1 VRSAV
6 RGSRRAGYFKTDGW
20 SPSQHNTANVI
31 TPDWNAAKGVRQMKR
46 RLLTALLLS
55 SALVL
60 PAARA
65 QAQTVAELQR
75 QINELKAMIKAQAEA
90 QGRGARRA
98 TPVATR
104 PANAR
109 TTDAGTFPAAG
120 RPIESAVAQPAVPGP
135 VPHRF
140 ALDEP
145 DTWYDALVPP
155 APELLADDPRHAGRA
170 KTWFERLSL
179 RGYTQLRG
187 NEFLSGDDTAPA
199 GRSRLRSVHDSGI
212 TDRNN
217 FTFRRVRL
225 IIQGDIHERVFLY
238 IQPDFAVNVS
248 NQAGS
253 EVRQHF
259 TQLRDAYADVFLDDE
274 RRTRLRFGQQKVPY
288 GWENLQS
295 SQNRLT
301 LDRSDAI
308 NSAIPGER
316 DIGITYYYT
325 PWHVQRIWD
334 RLAKGGQKLF
344 GNYGAF
350 GVGIYNGQTINRI
363 EANNDLMTVMMATW
377 PFELDGLGEAF
388 RGQVLEVGGSAYRN
402 RFRPEATFGTTTALA
417 RGFDDER
424 VGLHA
429 ILYPQPFGLQAE
441 WNWGRGPEYDPI
453 ARTILTKPLQGGY
466 VQAMYKVDH
475 SPVGPFMPYIRWQ
488 TYDGGWKVATNAPRL
503 DTDELELG
511 VEFQPIKSVELTLAY
526 ANMKRREANI
536 GRFGQANG
544 DLFRGQLQINY

>member
-1 VRSAV
+1 
-6 RGSRRAGYFKTDGW
+6 
-20 SPSQHNTANVI
+20 
-31 TPDWNAAKGVRQMKR
+31 MKR
-46 RLLTALLLS
+46 GLLAALLLS
-55 SALVL
+55 SAGML
-60 PAARA
+60 PGMAA

-75 QINELKAMIKAQAEA
+75 QINELKAMIAAQAESRGPA
-90 QGRGARRA
+90 RGGRGPAL
-98 TPVATR
+98 R
-104 PANAR
+104 PATAR
-109 TTDAGTFPAAG
+109 NTDAGTFPAAG
-120 RPIESAVAQPAVPGP
+120 RPRESAVAQPAAVTRPAA

-145 DTWYDALVPP
+145 ETWYDALVPP
-155 APELLADDPRHAGRA
+155 APQLLADDPDRPGRPR
-170 KTWFERLSL
+170 TWFERLSL
-179 RGYTQLRG
+179 RGYTQLRF

-212 TDRNN
+212 SDRNN

-225 IIQGDIHERVFLY
+225 VLQGDIHERVFIY

-253 EVRQHF
+253 EGRQHF

-308 NSAIPGER
+308 NSGVPGER
-316 DIGITYYYT
+316 DIGISFYYT

-350 GVGIYNGQTINRI
+350 GVGIYNGQTINRV
-363 EANNDLMTVMMATW
+363 EANRDLMTVMMATW
-377 PFELDGLGEAF
+377 PFELDGLGEVF
-388 RGQVLEVGGSAYRN
+388 RGQVLELGGSAYRN
-402 RFRPEATFGTTTALA
+402 RFRPEASFGSATALGNA
-417 RGFDDER
+417 YDDER

-429 ILYPQPFGLQAE
+429 ILYPQPFGLQGE
-441 WNWGRGPEYDPI
+441 WNWGRGPEFDPVTRAI
-453 ARTILTKPLQGGY
+453 ETKPLQGGY
-466 VQAMYKVDH
+466 IQAMVKVDH

-488 TYDGGWKVATNAPRL
+488 TYDGGWKVGTNAPRL
-503 DTDELELG
+503 ETDELELG

-526 ANMKRREANI
+526 ASMKRREANI
-536 GRFGQANG
+536 GRLGRAEG

>member
-1 VRSAV
+1 
-6 RGSRRAGYFKTDGW
+6 
-20 SPSQHNTANVI
+20 
-31 TPDWNAAKGVRQMKR
+31 MKR

-60 PAARA
+60 PGTQAR
-65 QAQTVAELQR
+65 AQTVAELQR

-90 QGRGARRA
+90 QGRGPRRA
-98 TPVATR
+98 GPVATR

-120 RPIESAVAQPAVPGP
+120 RPIESAVAQPAVPGL

-140 ALDEP
+140 AIDEP
-145 DTWYDALVPP
+145 ETWYDALVPP
-155 APELLADDPRHAGRA
+155 APQLLEDGPNHASRP

-199 GRSRLRSVHDSGI
+199 GLSRLRSVHDSSI
-212 TDRNN
+212 SDRSN
-217 FTFRRVRL
+217 FLFRRVRL
-225 IIQGDIHERVFLY
+225 ILQGDIHERVFIY
-238 IQPDFAVNVS
+238 IQPDFAVGVS
-248 NQAGS
+248 D
-253 EVRQHF
+253 RQHF

-274 RRTRLRFGQQKVPY
+274 RRTRLRFGQQKVQY

-308 NSAIPGER
+308 NSAVPGER
-316 DIGITYYYT
+316 DIGISFYYT

-350 GVGIYNGQTINRI
+350 GVGIYNGQTINRL
-363 EANNDLMTVMMATW
+363 EGNKDLMTVMMATW
-377 PFELDGLGEAF
+377 PFELDGLGDIF
-388 RGQVLEVGGSAYRN
+388 KGQVLEVGGSAYRN
-402 RFRPEATFGTTTALA
+402 RFRPEVVGTTL
-417 RGFDDER
+417 GNGYDDER

-453 ARTILTKPLQGGY
+453 ARAIQTKPLQGGY

-475 SPVGPFMPYIRWQ
+475 SPVGPFMPYARWQ
-488 TYDGGWKVATNAPRL
+488 TYDGGWKVGTNAPRL
-503 DTDELELG
+503 DTDEFELG
-511 VEFQPIKSVELTLAY
+511 IEFQPIKAVELTLAY
-526 ANMKRREANI
+526 ANMKRREANV
-536 GRFGQANG
+536 GRFGRAEG

>member
-1 VRSAV
+1 
-6 RGSRRAGYFKTDGW
+6 
-20 SPSQHNTANVI
+20 
-31 TPDWNAAKGVRQMKR
+31 MKR

-60 PAARA
+60 PCAQA

-75 QINELKAMIKAQAEA
+75 QINELKALIKAQSEA
-90 QGRGARRA
+90 QSRGGRGPLRQ
-98 TPVATR
+98 
-104 PANAR
+104 ANAR
-109 TTDAGTFPAAG
+109 NTDAGTFPAAG
-120 RPIESAVAQPAVPGP
+120 RPKESAIGQPAVPGP

-140 ALDEP
+140 AIDEP
-145 DTWYDALVPP
+145 ETWYDALVPP
-155 APELLADDPRHAGRA
+155 APQLLADDPRQAGRP

-187 NEFLSGDDTAPA
+187 NEFLSGDDTAPS
-199 GRSRLRSVHDSGI
+199 GVSRLRSVHDSGI

-225 IIQGDIHERVFLY
+225 VLQGDIHERVFLY
-238 IQPDFAVNVS
+238 IQPDFAVGV
-248 NQAGS
+248 GD
-253 EVRQHF
+253 RQHF

-274 RRTRLRFGQQKVPY
+274 RRTKLRFGQQKVPY

-308 NSAIPGER
+308 NSGVPGER
-316 DIGITYYYT
+316 DIGITFYYT
-325 PWHVQRIWD
+325 PAHVQRIWD

-344 GNYGAF
+344 GNYGAL
-350 GVGIYNGQTINRI
+350 GVGIYNGQTINRV
-363 EANNDLMTVMMATW
+363 EGNNDLMTVMMATW

-388 RGQVLEVGGSAYRN
+388 KGQVVEVGGSAYRN
-402 RFRPEATFGTTTALA
+402 RFRPEATFGSSTAL
-417 RGFDDER
+417 GNSFDDER
-424 VGLHA
+424 VGVHA
-429 ILYPQPFGLQAE
+429 MLYPQPFGLQGE
-441 WNWGRGPEYDPI
+441 WNWGRGPEFDPV
-453 ARTILTKPLQGGY
+453 ARAILTKPLQGGY

-488 TYDGGWKVATNAPRL
+488 TYDGGWKVGTNAPRL
-503 DTDELELG
+503 DTDEVELG

-526 ANMKRREANI
+526 ANMKRREASSS
-536 GRFGQANG
+536 RFGRAEG

>member
-1 VRSAV
+1 
-6 RGSRRAGYFKTDGW
+6 
-20 SPSQHNTANVI
+20 
-31 TPDWNAAKGVRQMKR
+31 MKR

-55 SALVL
+55 GALAL

-75 QINELKAMIKAQAEA
+75 QINELKAMIRAQAEA
-90 QGRGARRA
+90 KEPGRARRGG
-98 TPVATR
+98 PVAARDLAR
-104 PANAR
+104 PASAR

-120 RPIESAVAQPAVPGP
+120 RPVESAVAQPAAPAP

-145 DTWYDALVPP
+145 ETWYDALVPP
-155 APELLADDPRHAGRA
+155 APQLLADGPNHGARP

-179 RGYTQLRG
+179 RGYTQLRW

-212 TDRNN
+212 SDRNN

-225 IIQGDIHERVFLY
+225 VLQGDIHERVFIYL
-238 IQPDFAVNVS
+238 QPDFAVNVS
-248 NQAGS
+248 NQSGP
-253 EVRQHF
+253 EGRQHY

-274 RRTRLRFGQQKVPY
+274 RRTKLRFGQQKVPY

-308 NSAIPGER
+308 NSGVPGER
-316 DIGITYYYT
+316 DIGISFYYT

-350 GVGIYNGQTINRI
+350 GLGIYNGQTINRI
-363 EANNDLMTVMMATW
+363 EANEDLMTVMMVTW

-402 RFRPEATFGTTTALA
+402 RFRPELGSPGL
-417 RGFDDER
+417 GNGYDDER

-441 WNWGRGPEYDPI
+441 WNWGRGPEYDPVTRAI
-453 ARTILTKPLQGGY
+453 QTKPLQGGY
-466 VQAMYKVDH
+466 VQAMYRVDH
-475 SPVGPFMPYIRWQ
+475 SPVGPFMPYARWQ
-488 TYDGGWKVATNAPRL
+488 TYDGGWKVGTSAPRL
-503 DTDELELG
+503 DTDEFELG
-511 VEFQPIKSVELTLAY
+511 VEFQPIKAVELTLAY
-526 ANMKRREANI
+526 ANMNRREASI
-536 GRFGQANG
+536 SRFGRAKG
-544 DLFRGQLQINY
+544 DLFRAQLQINY